1 MQVRSLPALDPVLLV
16 LCTLLVSL
24 LVLPISLVA
33 Q

>member
-1 MQVRSLPALDPVLLV
+1 MQVRSLPALDPVLLTLAV
-16 LCTLLVSL
+16 LLVTL

>member
-1 MQVRSLPALDPVLLV
+1 MQVRSLPDLDPVLLT
-16 LCTLLVSL
+16 LAALLVSL